1 MLFVT
6 FRFVAKARPMQRS
19 NGRRPPGGGYG
30 PRDGFLRGAPACS
43 AAAPAIAGPLED
55 VSELMPEGSW
65 HRARNPLTPQ
75 ELLASSS
82 SRRCHVGGGGI
93 LIPAIPSLGF
103 HGLLAPASPQELG
116 GPFPDR

>member
-1 MLFVT
+1 MLFIT

-30 PRDGFLRGAPACS
+30 PRDGFLRGAPARS

-65 HRARNPLTPQ
+65 HRAQNPLTSQ

-82 SRRCHVGGGGI
+82 SHRCHVGGG
-93 LIPAIPSLGF
+93 LVPTIPSLGF
-103 HGLLAPASPQELG
+103 RSLLAPASPQELG
-116 GPFPDR
+116 GPFPDT